1 MPAELESNNQHGFIA
16 RIDDLFAGLERWLI
30 VVLLLSMIGLSFT
43 QVVLRNFFSTGID
56 WADVVVRH
64 MVLWVGLIGASIG
77 AKEKRHLNIDIA
89 SRLVPA
95 KWFHLVE
102 ALLCLVTAAVS
113 LLFFW
118 ASYLFVRFLYEW
130 GTGMLEG
137 KAALLA
143 GLILPLAFAGVA
155 LRFLRRAYLE
165 VVDFWKKV
173 SR

>member
-1 MPAELESNNQHGFIA
+1 MLAELESNTERGVIA
-16 RIDDLFAGLERWLI
+16 RLDDLFAGLERWLI
-30 VVLLLSMIGLSFT
+30 VILLLCMIGLSFT

-56 WADVVVRH
+56 WADVVIRH

-77 AKEKRHLNIDIA
+77 AKEKRHLHIDIA
-89 SRLVPA
+89 SRLIPA

-102 ALLCLVTAAVS
+102 AFLCLVTAAVS
-113 LLFFW
+113 LLLFW

-143 GLILPLAFAGVA
+143 GLILPIAFAGVA
-155 LRFLRRAYLE
+155 LRFLRRAFLE
-165 VVDFWKKV
+165 LTDFWAKV
-173 SR
+173 RK